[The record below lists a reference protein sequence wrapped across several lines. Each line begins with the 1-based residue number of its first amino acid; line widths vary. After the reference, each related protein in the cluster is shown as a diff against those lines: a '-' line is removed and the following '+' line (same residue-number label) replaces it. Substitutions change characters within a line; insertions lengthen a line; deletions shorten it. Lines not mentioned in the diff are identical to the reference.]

1 ASRCGR
7 SPDRNLGLYDYM
19 GVSHAILG
27 AEVLQSHTLA
37 YLSNNNH
44 SVENGTI
51 IISSIRLS
59 HKIWLSL

>member
-1 ASRCGR
+1 
-7 SPDRNLGLYDYM
+7 M